1 MITKILQSTVF
12 LIPIMYIAGC
22 QSYYKPS
29 VQKYFVQKMEE
40 SDFMVLDFP
49 LVSFEDYFDQ
59 PSQKELD
66 VVKTIKKLNIL
77 LYLPGKQ
84 ELGKTNKESQIVNQI
99 LKSQDYESLMSI
111 HNNSFHVGLMVDRSD
126 NKINEALIQFHQEDV
141 VFGLVRVLG
150 KNIEPEKILPL
161 FAQLNTTNFQ
171 DLMGNSIGDDDQ
183 NVISNLLNTIKEHRD
198 QKI

>member
-1 MITKILQSTVF
+1 
-12 LIPIMYIAGC
+12 
-22 QSYYKPS
+22 
-29 VQKYFVQKMEE
+29 MEE

-66 VVKTIKKLNIL
+66 VLKTIKKLNIL
-77 LYLPGKQ
+77 LYLPGKHQ
-84 ELGKTNKESQIVNQI
+84 LGKTNKESQIVNQI

-111 HNNSFHVGLMVDRSD
+111 HNNSFHVGLMVDISD

-183 NVISNLLNTIKEHRD
+183 NVISNLLNTIKLGTPVEGAFRAAL
-198 QKI
+198 